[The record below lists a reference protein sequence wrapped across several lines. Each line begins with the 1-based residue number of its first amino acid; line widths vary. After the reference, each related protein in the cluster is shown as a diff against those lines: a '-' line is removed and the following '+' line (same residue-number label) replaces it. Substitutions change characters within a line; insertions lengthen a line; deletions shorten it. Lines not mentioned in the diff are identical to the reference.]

1 MQQEHPLYPDTI
13 FFTENVERVLERAQ
27 ELVEEQGCVG
37 YRQQTTVDYSALFK
51 DPDFGEKADSIYK
64 TEDIPEHNFIMLE
77 EKLKR
82 LSWHRPP
89 EIAPDVE
96 LIGFTKSVGIEKLST
111 MEEVAALTE
120 AQLADGQRVY
130 QGAVENKWFL
140 NALSMVVVEPR
151 MFKLVNCLTPAQFQ
165 QYSD

>member
-37 YRQQTTVDYSALFK
+37 YRQQTSVDYSALFK

-64 TEDIPEHNFIMLE
+64 TEDIPEHSFIMLE

-89 EIAPDVE
+89 
-96 LIGFTKSVGIEKLST
+96 
-111 MEEVAALTE
+111 
-120 AQLADGQRVY
+120 
-130 QGAVENKWFL
+130 
-140 NALSMVVVEPR
+140 
-151 MFKLVNCLTPAQFQ
+151 
-165 QYSD
+165 